1 MLVQQYKSL
10 IADEV
15 KIYSILANTSAFIYQ
30 NFKNLNWAGF
40 YLAEGEV
47 LYLSSFQGKIAC
59 TQIPFSRGVCGKA
72 AREQKT
78 IVVDDVH
85 EFKDHIA
92 CDSAS
97 NSEVVIPIIVNSK
110 LYGVLDLDSPLKS
123 NFKDKEIVLTLEKIT
138 TELANKIKELL

>member
-1 MLVQQYKSL
+1 M
-10 IADEV
+10 V
-15 KIYSILANTSAFIYQ
+15 KQRAN
-30 NFKNLNWAGF
+30 K
-40 YLAEGEV
+40 
-47 LYLSSFQGKIAC
+47 
-59 TQIPFSRGVCGKA
+59 
-72 AREQKT
+72 KT

-123 NFKDKEIVLTLEKIT
+123 NFKDKEIVLTLEKIA